1 MKSIIRSVE
10 DFKFKNKNV
19 FLRVDF
25 NVPVKDGVIQDT
37 RRIDEALPTI
47 QYILENEGKIIL
59 ASHFGRPKGKYNEE
73 FSMAPIAE
81 YLGEVL
87 KKDVILIEEPDSD
100 APKALFQGLK
110 STQIMML
117 ENLRFLEGEEGNDTS
132 LASQWA
138 SYTDIYINDAFGVSH
153 RKHCSVDALPRLIKD
168 RGMGFL
174 IKKEIKY
181 LSGLQKKPES
191 PFCLILGGAKVSD
204 KINIIENLLL
214 KVDTFVVG
222 GAMAYTFLK
231 AQGIDVGSSLVE
243 ENLVSYAR
251 DLLRKL
257 EYKNKKMLLP
267 VDHIISKDLKN
278 TQDATE
284 SKHIPSGFMG
294 LDIGPKTLQ
303 MYAEEL
309 KKAKTVLWN
318 GPMGVFEVPEFANGT
333 QGICEVLSGLQG
345 ATTVVGGG
353 DSASAAQMFG
363 GTFTHISTGGGASL
377 EYLEGKVLPGLKSL
391 ELTREEIAGLQR
403 VEWVAAEYEDL
414 EEDEPSAPAS
424 TVIRNK
430 S

>member
-10 DFKFKNKNV
+10 NFKFKNKNV
-19 FLRVDF
+19 FIRVDF
-25 NVPVKDGVIQDT
+25 NVPIKDGIIQDT

-47 QYILENEGKIIL
+47 KYVLENEGKVLL
-59 ASHFGRPKGKYNEE
+59 ASHFGRPKGQYNEE
-73 FSMAPIAE
+73 FSMTPIAE
-81 YLGEVL
+81 YLSEVL
-87 KKDVILIEEPDSD
+87 KKDVILVDEPDSD

-110 STQIMML
+110 GTQIMML
-117 ENLRFLEGEEGNDTS
+117 ENLRFLEGEEGNSSS

-138 SYTDIYINDAFGVSH
+138 SYIDIYINDAFGVSH

-168 RGMGFL
+168 RGMGYL
-174 IKKEIKY
+174 IQKEIKY
-181 LSGLQKKPES
+181 LSGLQKNPES

-214 KVDTFVVG
+214 KVDTFIVG

-231 AQGIDVGSSLVE
+231 AQGVDVGSSLVE
-243 ENLVSYAR
+243 ENLVSYAKE
-251 DLLRKL
+251 LLKKL
-257 EYKNKKMLLP
+257 DYKNKKILLP
-267 VDHIISKDLKN
+267 VDHVISKDLKN
-278 TQDATE
+278 TKDALE
-284 SKHIPSGFMG
+284 SKHIPTGFMG

-303 MYAEEL
+303 LYAEEL

-318 GPMGVFEVPEFANGT
+318 GPMGVFEVPEFAAGT
-333 QGICEVLSGLQG
+333 KGICEVLSSLSE

-363 GTFTHISTGGGASL
+363 GEFTHISTGGGASL
-377 EYLEGKVLPGLKSL
+377 EYLEGQTLPGLKSL

-403 VEWVAAEYEDL
+403 IEWVAAEYEDL
-414 EEDEPSAPAS
+414 EEDENAQPSN